1 MIDISGITKFFHK
14 GDVNEVRALN
24 GVSLS
29 VKEGEFITIIGS
41 NGAGKSTFLNG
52 VAGCFPVDSGSIVL
66 DGIDVT
72 SWPEFRRAALIG
84 RVFQDPLMG
93 TCAGA
98 TIEQNMALAL
108 KRGKR
113 RGLSAGVKNRDR
125 VFFQEQLAKLGLGL
139 ESRLKD
145 SAGLLSG
152 GQRQAM
158 TMLMATMVRPKVLL
172 LDEHT
177 AALDP
182 STAAKI
188 LELTE
193 SIVAAQG
200 LTTLMVTHNMNQAIT
215 LGNRLIMFH
224 RGEIIMDISG
234 EEKKGLRVQDLLE
247 RFQAVRGEEFLSD
260 SALLA

>member
-1 MIDISGITKFFHK
+1 MIQISNITRFFHK

-52 VAGCFPVDSGSIVL
+52 VAGCFPVDSGAIVL

-72 SWPEFRRAALIG
+72 SWPEFKRAALIG

-125 VFFQEQLAKLGLGL
+125 VFFQEQLSKLGLGL
-139 ESRLKD
+139 ENRLKD
-145 SAGLLSG
+145 SAG
-152 GQRQAM
+152 
-158 TMLMATMVRPKVLL
+158 L

-193 SIVAAQG
+193 SIVAEQG

-215 LGNRLIMFH
+215 LGNRLVMFH
-224 RGEIIMDISG
+224 RGEIILDIAG
-234 EEKKGLRVQDLLE
+234 EEKQGLRVQDLLE

-260 SALLA
+260 RALLS